1 MPVDPKA
8 AAKAAAKH
16 GKKPKNTTLQ
26 YYLWIGGAVAALVG
40 AMLLLILNPDKGP
53 FGIPVNDDGLITHV
67 NRNAKTWKADKS
79 SMFTGW
85 SLGDAKALEGISVS
99 GQSQPCVVPDTQ
111 VPDSFDAREKWP
123 QCFNQPIYSM
133 GNCTASW
140 AVATASALSSRFC
153 ISSPS
158 EYADLMLS
166 PQQLLSCDSANRAC
180 SGGDV
185 DAVWGYIEREGLV
198 NESCF
203 PYQGDGT
210 ISCQS
215 KCSDGASLRAASH
228 CHLNNEAAIR
238 KEVFLNGPVVAPIF
252 LMDDFLV
259 YSSGLYQEMPTAT
272 QLSAANRQRLIH
284 MVKIVG
290 WGSMEGKSYWLI
302 ENSWGPDWGEGGYA
316 KILAGGDP
324 QSREGIIVETYVL
337 AGTPASGKL
346 GDDADDDIDLEDI
359 DLDLDDDSGED
370 E

>member
-1 MPVDPKA
+1 MPADISKVKEA
-8 AAKAAAKH
+8 QAKRAK
-16 GKKPKNTTLQ
+16 KSKNTTLQ
-26 YYLWIGGAVAALVG
+26 YYLWVGGAVAALVG
-40 AMLLLILNPDKGP
+40 AVLLLVLNPDKGP

-67 NRNAKTWKADKS
+67 NRNAKTWKAGKS

-85 SLGDAKALEGISVS
+85 SLGDAKMLEGISVS

-140 AVATASALSSRFC
+140 AVTTASALSNRFC

-210 ISCQS
+210 VSCQS

-228 CHLNNEAAIR
+228 CHLNTEAAIR
-238 KEVFLNGPVVAPIF
+238 KEVFLNGPVAAPIF

-259 YSSGLYQEMPTAT
+259 YSGGLYQEMPTAT
-272 QLSAANRQRLIH
+272 QLSAANRQRIIH

-302 ENSWGPDWGEGGYA
+302 ENSWGEDWGVGGYG

-324 QSREGIIVETYVL
+324 QAREGIIIETYVL

-359 DLDLDDDSGED
+359 DLDLDDEKDED

>member
-1 MPVDPKA
+1 MPADLSKVKEA
-8 AAKAAAKH
+8 QAKRAKV
-16 GKKPKNTTLQ
+16 KKNTTLQ
-26 YYLWIGGAVAALVG
+26 YYIWIGGAVAALVG
-40 AMLLLILNPDKGP
+40 AVVLLIVNPDKGP
-53 FGIPVNDDGLITHV
+53 SGVAVNDDGLITHV

-79 SMFTGW
+79 EMFDGW
-85 SLGDAKALEGISVS
+85 SLGDAKRLEGISVS

-140 AVATASALSSRFC
+140 AVATASALSNRFC

-180 SGGDV
+180 AGGDV

-203 PYQGDGT
+203 PYQGDGLVGCT
-210 ISCQS
+210 T

-228 CHLNNEAAIR
+228 CHLNNVAAIQ
-238 KEVFLNGPVVAPIF
+238 KEVFLNGPVAAPIF
-252 LMDDFLV
+252 LVDDFLV
-259 YSSGLYQEMPTAT
+259 YSRGLYQEMPTAT

-284 MVKIVG
+284 LVKIVG
-290 WGSMEGKSYWLI
+290 WGSMQGKNYWLI
-302 ENSWGPDWGEGGYA
+302 ENSWGADWGEGGYA
-316 KILAGGDP
+316 KIVAGGDH
-324 QSREGIIVETYVL
+324 QKRESIMIETYVV

-359 DLDLDDDSGED
+359 DLDLED
-370 E
+370 EDE

>member
-1 MPVDPKA
+1 
-8 AAKAAAKH
+8 
-16 GKKPKNTTLQ
+16 
-26 YYLWIGGAVAALVG
+26 
-40 AMLLLILNPDKGP
+40 
-53 FGIPVNDDGLITHV
+53 
-67 NRNAKTWKADKS
+67 
-79 SMFTGW
+79 
-85 SLGDAKALEGISVS
+85 
-99 GQSQPCVVPDTQ
+99 
-111 VPDSFDAREKWP
+111 
-123 QCFNQPIYSM
+123 
-133 GNCTASW
+133 
-140 AVATASALSSRFC
+140 
-153 ISSPS
+153 
-158 EYADLMLS
+158 MLS

-215 KCSDGASLRAASH
+215 KCSDGASLRDAS
-228 CHLNNEAAIR
+228 
-238 KEVFLNGPVVAPIF
+238 
-252 LMDDFLV
+252 LV

-346 GDDADDDIDLEDI
+346 GDDADDDIDLA
-359 DLDLDDDSGED
+359 
-370 E
+370 